1 MAARDLPGRY
11 APGSDKAVTTP
22 SWLCRAPPSLKR
34 RGGQHA
40 NENSNFREARRFTS
54 LYSSNITNLEE
65 VMITKAN
72 HFSIFVL
79 DQTSAYD
86 FYVNK
91 LGFKVN
97 TDAEMGPKGRW
108 LTVNPPG
115 QPDLE
120 ITLMAIDDKMM
131 FNAESAAIMRDLV
144 KKNTFGFAVFE
155 CDDMLAT
162 YEELKAKGVKFTK
175 EPTKEFYG
183 FNAVFEDDSGNW
195 FSLSEAKKN

>member
-1 MAARDLPGRY
+1 MASPRHPF
-11 APGSDKAVTTP
+11 
-22 SWLCRAPPSLKR
+22 LKR
-34 RGGQHA
+34 RGVFLRHA

-54 LYSSNITNLEE
+54 LYPSDITILEE

-195 FSLSEAKKN
+195 FSLSEAKKD